1 MTRAGCALAGVGGKT
16 IDANDA
22 ISVLVGK
29 TLTAEDIEAAADA
42 VAAAADPRTDHR
54 GSADY
59 KRHIVKTFVTRIL
72 TGIARSEQKAA

>member
-1 MTRAGCALAGVGGKT
+1 MRNPLFRTLIGSLILGG
-16 IDANDA
+16 
-22 ISVLVGK
+22 SWV
-29 TLTAEDIEAAADA
+29 A
-42 VAAAADPRTDHR
+42 VAAAAEPRTDHR

>member
-1 MTRAGCALAGVGGKT
+1 MLAGKP
-16 IDANDA
+16 
-22 ISVLVGK
+22 
-29 TLTAEDIEAAADA
+29 LTDENIAAAADA
-42 VAAAADPRTDHR
+42 VAAEAEPRTDHR